1 MENIFSGI
9 NMGDML
15 DQATIFIAGL
25 SPYTTLIIGLFL
37 AFFIISFIVSMIRG
51 GKAETQI
58 GFYDD
63 DDFDDDY

>member
-9 NMGDML
+9 SMTDMT

-25 SPYTTLIIGLFL
+25 SPYTTLIVGIFL
-37 AFFIISFIVSMIRG
+37 AFIIIRFIISLLT
-51 GKAETQI
+51 GKKTESDD
-58 GFYDD
+58 FD